1 MGAIAGAVRRH
12 PQATFWAIAWS
23 TSFFGY
29 AMSVRYPSDAWLL
42 FVFGPFVGGAL
53 VTAIVEGRPGL
64 TAFFGRM
71 ARWRV
76 GLRWYAVAV
85 LLPPALRLAALGLNV
100 LSGAAI
106 APDARW
112 PGPPDLLAESLVLS
126 ALIAVAEEPGFRG
139 FALPRLLEGRSALA
153 ASLVLGALHT
163 VWHLPLLVAGEESPV
178 IVPIIVAGAVVITW
192 LFNHAGGSVLVV
204 MLLHAS
210 VDLWVGVFDRLFA
223 PADAAAQTAW
233 LAVAYVASAL
243 GLVWRAGPELGRRPG
258 G

>member
-42 FVFGPFVGGAL
+42 FVFGPFVGRAL

-64 TAFFGRM
+64 ATFFGRM

-85 LLPPALRLAALGLNV
+85 LLPPVLRLAALGL
-100 LSGAAI
+100 
-106 APDARW
+106 
-112 PGPPDLLAESLVLS
+112 
-126 ALIAVAEEPGFRG
+126 
-139 FALPRLLEGRSALA
+139 
-153 ASLVLGALHT
+153 
-163 VWHLPLLVAGEESPV
+163 
-178 IVPIIVAGAVVITW
+178 
-192 LFNHAGGSVLVV
+192 
-204 MLLHAS
+204 
-210 VDLWVGVFDRLFA
+210 
-223 PADAAAQTAW
+223 
-233 LAVAYVASAL
+233 
-243 GLVWRAGPELGRRPG
+243 VWRSGPELGRRPG